1 MGALP
6 IWSVAVVDDE
16 PSVRKA
22 LARLLR
28 SAGFQ
33 ATEFASGHD
42 FVRALGRG
50 GYPCVIIDLQMPG
63 MSGADVLAHEL
74 VRGTGVAV
82 IIITAHDDAGSRTG
96 CLTAGAAAYLCKPFD
111 DLALL
116 GAVKEA
122 CLASLGPRDL
132 RT

>member
-16 PSVRKA
+16 PAVRKA

-33 ATEFASGHD
+33 ATEFASGLD
-42 FVRALGRG
+42 FVHALGRG
-50 GYPCVIIDLQMPG
+50 GYPCVILDLQMAG
-63 MSGADVLAHEL
+63 MSGAEVQVHER
-74 VRGTGVAV
+74 VRGTGTAV
-82 IIITAHDDAGSRTG
+82 IIITAHDDAGSRAR
-96 CLTAGAAAYLCKPFD
+96 CMAAGATAYLCKPFD

-116 GAVKEA
+116 GAVKKA
-122 CLASLGPRDL
+122 CLASLGPQDL
-132 RT
+132 RN